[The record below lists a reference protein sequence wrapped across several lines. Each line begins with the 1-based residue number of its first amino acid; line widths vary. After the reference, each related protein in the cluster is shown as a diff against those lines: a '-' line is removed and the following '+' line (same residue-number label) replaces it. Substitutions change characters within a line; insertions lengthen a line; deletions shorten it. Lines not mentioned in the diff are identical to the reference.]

1 LDLIQKILR
10 MQRILGIALFIAL
23 CGVMANGATISAAP
37 LKIVFIFDRSPG
49 YDEILLTA
57 RERLGCKLE
66 VKILKQLDDRILPT
80 ELETARAAL
89 VVIHGNDLSGLES
102 YREVFDRFKARGGK
116 VMLPGL
122 PQERSFANVGPEKHP
137 SIYKYWQN
145 GGVENLTRMLNYCG
159 REFGG
164 LTVTVAAPIEF
175 PKYGIY
181 HPGLPGQPFADLSSY
196 LDWYAGRG
204 RDLNRPFV
212 GVKFNKSNFTKDTM
226 QSVTGVIRA
235 LEKNGLNVIAFYLMD
250 GNDRVDYSAFP
261 ELDLVRRDGGTLI
274 SALISLVTHGGPG
287 PLEKRIEHLAKLDV
301 PLILAVETAQTRKEW
316 EQNPGGIPATSVAWQ
331 LAGPE
336 LRGVIDPLVVSAR
349 QYTASGDFYYEP
361 LPGQMAKL
369 ADRAAGFARLKNKS
383 NAQKRVAILYYN
395 YPPGKGNIGASF
407 FNTPRSL
414 ERILARMKEAG
425 YQVDALSEAEISAK
439 LKTDGINYG
448 SWSALRLEQ
457 AAAAGKMALLS
468 EEEYLQ
474 WFNTLPELRRQEL
487 VAKWGP
493 PPGEIM
499 VVKSAGKRYLAFP
512 VIESGNILLAPQP
525 QRADISKVVASYHDT
540 AVPPPHQYVAFYL
553 WLKKKFGADAL
564 VHLGTHGTHEWL
576 PGKEQGLAA
585 TDWPS
590 LLAQDLP
597 IIYPY
602 IMDNVGEGM
611 QAKRR
616 GEAVLI
622 SYLTPPLIASGL
634 YGELNELHNYLHLY
648 LDCNVE
654 VVKAQY
660 RGTILNRVKQL
671 GIEKDM
677 GVDLSAIA
685 DFEKFLQDL
694 HLKIHAIEE
703 QRIPYGL
710 HTFGVLPEEPYLTAT
725 IKEMLGAAY
734 PQKVTEALA
743 PKLAGLSGIK
753 QEELVETKAAQLL
766 TAVLRKQADPA
777 EAQDRILGVT
787 APDLTE
793 LLKLAVQYEKDFR
806 KSDEIGAFL
815 AALESRFI
823 MPGPGG
829 DPIRNPGAVPTG
841 RNLIS
846 LDPATIPNPAVWEAG
861 KKLGGQLLSNYRAS
875 HDVYPDKVA
884 FNLWGVETF
893 RNHGA
898 NEAQILFLLGVKP
911 VWQNGSGGGKVVGL
925 KLIPRRELGRPR
937 ADVVVSASGL
947 YRDMFPNMLYLLDE
961 AVKMAAAEA
970 EGDNFVRRHSEQLR
984 QDLIDRGIAAA
995 EASKLST
1002 ARIFSNGTGS
1012 YGSGLNDVV
1021 AASQTWEK
1029 EQTLADI
1036 YFQNKGYLY
1045 GKDFWGAAQI
1055 DLFKKALSGTKVVQL
1070 SRSSN
1075 LYGLLTGDD
1084 PYQNLGGLG
1093 MAVRTLDGTTPE
1105 LWIANLRNPS
1115 GSRMETAASFLR
1127 EEVRSRYWNPK
1138 WIEGVRREGY
1148 AGAREI
1154 AKTVENLWGWDVM
1167 DPQIVDDAM
1176 WDEFKAVYV
1185 DDKYGMGLKKWFD
1198 ANNPDA
1204 YQSLVGRMLEVV
1216 RKGYWKATPDTVA
1229 QLIREYHASLQ
1240 KHGNSGAVHIGTVD
1254 LERFIGKKLV
1264 ELSQTNP
1271 LQRRTRPSQPQKQFR
1286 RTQANPKQPPEEVQK
1301 EVFEIKQVPD
1311 RIYKTKFDRKSIDE
1325 TVAVW
1330 LVLLSICG
1338 LSYAVARRRIQS
1350 G

>member
-1 LDLIQKILR
+1 MRKVWGMIGAVWL
-10 MQRILGIALFIAL
+10 IALT
-23 CGVMANGATISAAP
+23 GVMAYGGPVSAAAP
-37 LKIVFIFDRSPG
+37 KIVFILDRSPG

-57 RERLGCKLE
+57 RNRLGYPLE
-66 VKILKQLDDRILPT
+66 VKILKQLDDRILPA
-80 ELETARAAL
+80 ELETARVA
-89 VVIHGNDLSGLES
+89 VVVTHGDGISGLEG

-116 VMLPGL
+116 VLLPGV
-122 PQERSFANVGPEKHP
+122 PEDRSCANVGPAEHP
-137 SIYKYWQN
+137 FIFKYWLN
-145 GGVENLTRMLNYCG
+145 GGVENLTRLLNYCG
-159 REFGG
+159 REFCGQP
-164 LTVTVAAPIEF
+164 VEVAAPIEF

-181 HPGLPGQPFADLSSY
+181 HPDLPERPFADLSAY
-196 LDWYAGRG
+196 LDWYASQG
-204 RDLNRPFV
+204 RDLIRPFV

-226 QSVTGVIRA
+226 RSVTGAIRA
-235 LEKNGLNVIAFYLMD
+235 LEKIGLNVIAFYLMD
-250 GNDRVDYSAFP
+250 GNDRADYSSFP
-261 ELDLVRRDGGTLI
+261 ELDLVRRDGRTLI
-274 SALISLVTHGGPG
+274 SALITLVTHGGPG

-316 EQNPGGIPATSVAWQ
+316 EQSPGGIPASAVAWQ

-336 LRGVIDPLVVSAR
+336 LRGTIDPVVVAAR
-349 QYTASGDFYYEP
+349 KYTASGDFYYEP
-361 LPGQMAKL
+361 IPAQMAKL
-369 ADRAAGFARLKNKS
+369 ADRAAGWAWLKNKS

-407 FNTPRSL
+407 LNTAHSL

-425 YQVDALSEAEISAK
+425 YRVEALTERQILDKMRSGGVN
-439 LKTDGINYG
+439 LGT
-448 SWSALRLEQ
+448 WSAGELDRTV
-457 AAAAGKMALLS
+457 AAGKMARLP
-468 EEEYLQ
+468 EEEYMQ
-474 WFNTLPELRRQEL
+474 WFDALPEPRRQEM

-493 PPGEIM
+493 PPGKLM
-499 VVKSAGKRYLAFP
+499 AAKLAGKRYLVFP
-512 VIESGNILLAPQP
+512 TVELGNILLAPQP
-525 QRADISKVVASYHDT
+525 QRADIAEAVESYHDT
-540 AVPPPHQYVAFYL
+540 AMPPPHQYVAFYL

-634 YGELNELHNYLHLY
+634 YGELNEIHNYLHLY
-648 LDCNVE
+648 QDTTVDA
-654 VVKAQY
+654 VKAQY
-660 RGTILNRVKQL
+660 RRTILDRVGQL
-671 GIEKDM
+671 GIDKDM
-677 GVDLSAIA
+677 EADLAKIS
-685 DFEKFLQDL
+685 DFEQFLQEL
-694 HLKIHAIEE
+694 HLKIHAIED
-703 QRIPYGL
+703 QRVPYGL
-710 HTFGVLPEEPYLTAT
+710 HTFGVLPDEPHLTAM

-734 PQKVTEALA
+734 PQKVTKSLVA
-743 PKLAGLSGIK
+743 KMTGLSGIK
-753 QEELVETKAAQLL
+753 KEELVATTATQLL
-766 TAVLRKQADPA
+766 TAVLEEKADVA
-777 EAQDRILGVT
+777 EAQDRILGMVD
-787 APDLTE
+787 PGLTE
-793 LLKLAVQYEKDFR
+793 LLNLAVQYERDFGD
-806 KSDEIGAFL
+806 SDEIGAFL
-815 AALESRFI
+815 AALDGRFI
-823 MPGPGG
+823 RPGPGG

-846 LDPATIPNPAVWEAG
+846 LDPETIPNPAVWETG
-861 KKLGGQLLSNYRAS
+861 KKLGGQLLDNYRS
-875 HDVYPDKVA
+875 GHGVYPDKVA

-898 NEAQILFLLGVKP
+898 SEAQILFLLGVKP
-911 VWQNGSGGGKVVGL
+911 VWKSGSGGGKVVGL
-925 KLIPRRELGRPR
+925 ELIPRRELRRPR
-937 ADVVVSASGL
+937 VDVVVSASGL

-961 AVKMAAAEA
+961 AVKMAAGAV
-970 EGDNFVRRHSEQLR
+970 EGDNFIRRHSEGLR
-984 QDLIDRGIAAA
+984 RDLIGQGMDPA
-995 EASKLST
+995 EAAKLST

-1012 YGSGLNDVV
+1012 YGSGLNDAV

-1045 GKDFWGAAQI
+1045 GKDFWGSARV
-1055 DLFKKALSGTKVVQL
+1055 DLFKKALSGTKAVQL

-1093 MAVRTLDGTTPE
+1093 LAIRTLDGTTPE

-1115 GSRMETAASFLR
+1115 GPRMETAASFLR

-1138 WIEGVRREGY
+1138 WIEGVMGEGY
-1148 AGAREI
+1148 AGAREV

-1176 WDEFKAVYV
+1176 WDEFKAVYI
-1185 DDKYGMGLKKWFD
+1185 DDKYGMGMKKWWE
-1198 ANNPDA
+1198 ASNPDA

-1216 RKGYWKATPDTVA
+1216 RKGYWEAAPETVA
-1229 QLIREYHASLQ
+1229 QLIREYRESLQ
-1240 KHGNSGAVHIGTVD
+1240 KQGNSGAVHIGTAR
-1254 LERFIGKKLV
+1254 LEEFIGKKLA
-1264 ELSQTNP
+1264 EFGQTNP
-1271 LQRRTRPSQPQKQFR
+1271 LKRRPRRSPPQKQFR
-1286 RTQANPKQPPEEVQK
+1286 RMRAGPKQQPEEVQK

-1311 RIYKTKFDRKSIDE
+1311 RVEAKFDRKSVAE
-1325 TVAVW
+1325 TVEVW

-1338 LSYAVARRRIQS
+1338 VSYAVARKRLQS
-1350 G
+1350 R